1 MEENISQ
8 PEKEFS
14 PSSSPKQTIPNPK
27 PKFSLIL
34 TGILLL
40 ALGGVGGFL
49 LGRQSL
55 QPKSTTT
62 TQVTPLPSE
71 TPVEERVTE
80 TPSAIPTL
88 DPTAE
93 WKTYR
98 NDEYGFEIKYPAE
111 WLIREGDRLLKEGN
125 YVFKEGDLFWAI
137 IIGETQR
144 QDTEFYDGAQVTIGI
159 PLRTEE
165 DIESWVKNYYPR
177 EDINGEPNYFSK
189 ETIGGLV
196 FQKVYTCG
204 LGCFTYYNLKNNDL
218 VFRLMTSANG
228 PQEAIHQQTLQTIL
242 STFKFLD

>member
-14 PSSSPKQTIPNPK
+14 PSLSQTIPNPK

-40 ALGGVGGFL
+40 ATGGIGGFL

-62 TQVTPLPSE
+62 QMAPLPSE
-71 TPVEERVTE
+71 APVEERITE
-80 TPSAIPTL
+80 TPSATPTP

-111 WLIREGDRLLKEGN
+111 WLVREDTHAL
-125 YVFKEGDLFWAI
+125 KEGDLFSAI

-144 QDTEFYDGAQVTIGI
+144 QDTEFYDGAQIIIGMPI
-159 PLRTEE
+159 RTEE
-165 DIESWVKNYYPR
+165 DINSWVKNYYPI
-177 EDINGEPNYFSK
+177 ENINGEPNHFSE
-189 ETIGGLV
+189 ETIGNLV

-218 VFRLMTSANG
+218 VFRLLTSAEG
-228 PQEAIHQQTLQTIL
+228 PKKEIYQQTLQTIL

>member
-8 PEKEFS
+8 PEKEFP
-14 PSSSPKQTIPNPK
+14 PSLSRTIPNPK

-49 LGRQSL
+49 LGRQSF
-55 QPKSTTT
+55 QPKLTTT
-62 TQVTPLPSE
+62 TQVAPLPSE
-71 TPVEERVTE
+71 APGEERITE
-80 TPSAIPTL
+80 TPPATPTP

-111 WLIREGDRLLKEGN
+111 WLVREDTHAL
-125 YVFKEGDLFWAI
+125 KEGDLFWAI

-144 QDTEFYDGAQVTIGI
+144 QNTELYDGAQIVIDMPI
-159 PLRTEE
+159 RTEE
-165 DIESWVKNYYPR
+165 DIKSWVKNYYL
-177 EDINGEPNYFSK
+177 EENISGEPNYFSE

-204 LGCFTYYNLKNNDL
+204 LGCSTYYNLKNNDL
-218 VFRLMTSANG
+218 VFRLMTSARG
-228 PQEAIHQQTLQTIL
+228 PKKEIYQQTLQTIL

>member
-14 PSSSPKQTIPNPK
+14 PSPSQTIPDSK
-27 PKFSLIL
+27 SKLSLIL
-34 TGILLL
+34 VGVLLL

-62 TQVTPLPSE
+62 AQVTPLPSE
-71 TPVEERVTE
+71 APGEERITE
-80 TPSAIPTL
+80 TPSATPTL

-111 WLIREGDRLLKEGN
+111 WLVREGDRLLKEDN

-144 QDTEFYDGAQVTIGI
+144 QDTEFYDGAQVTIGV

-165 DIESWVKNYYPR
+165 DLESWVKNYYPR
-177 EDINGEPNYFSK
+177 EDINGEPNYFSE

-204 LGCFTYYNLKNNDL
+204 LGCSTYYNLKNNDL
-218 VFRLMTSANG
+218 VFRFLTFAGG
-228 PQEAIHQQTLQTIL
+228 PKKEIYQQTLQTIL

>member
-14 PSSSPKQTIPNPK
+14 PSPSQTIPNSK
-27 PKFSLIL
+27 SKLSLIL
-34 TGILLL
+34 VGILLL

-62 TQVTPLPSE
+62 AQVTPLPSE
-71 TPVEERVTE
+71 TPVAERVTE
-80 TPSAIPTL
+80 TPSATPN
-88 DPTAE
+88 PTAE
-93 WKTYR
+93 WKTYH

-111 WLIREGDRLLKEGN
+111 WLVREGDSLLKEGN
-125 YVFKEGDLFWAI
+125 HVFKEGDLFSAI

-144 QDTEFYDGAQVTIGI
+144 QNTELYDGAQIIIGMPI
-159 PLRTEE
+159 RTEE
-165 DIESWVKNYYPR
+165 DINSWVKNYYPI
-177 EDINGEPNYFSK
+177 ENINGEPNYFSE
-189 ETIGGLV
+189 ETIGNLV

-218 VFRLMTSANG
+218 VFRLLTSAEG
-228 PQEAIHQQTLQTIL
+228 PKKEIYQQTLQTIL

>member
-71 TPVEERVTE
+71 ALVEERVTE
-80 TPSAIPTL
+80 TPSATPTL
-88 DPTAE
+88 DLTAE

-98 NDEYGFEIKYPAE
+98 NNEYGFEIKYPAE
-111 WLIREGDRLLKEGN
+111 WLVREDTHA
-125 YVFKEGDLFWAI
+125 FKEGDLFSAI

-144 QDTEFYDGAQVTIGI
+144 QDTEFYDGAQVTIGV

-165 DIESWVKNYYPR
+165 DLESWVKNYYPK
-177 EDINGEPNYFSK
+177 ENINGEPNYFSE

-218 VFRLMTSANG
+218 VFRLMTSADG